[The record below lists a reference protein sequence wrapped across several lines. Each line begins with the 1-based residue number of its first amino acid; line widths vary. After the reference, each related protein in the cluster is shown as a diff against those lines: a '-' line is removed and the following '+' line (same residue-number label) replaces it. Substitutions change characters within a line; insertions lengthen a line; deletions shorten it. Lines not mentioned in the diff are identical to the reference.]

1 MSNTLTIIAKVEA
14 KKESLTQVKAELLK
28 LIAPTLKEDG
38 CIQYDLHQ
46 DNENPSVFMFFE
58 NWESQDLWEAHMQ
71 SSHLKAFVESTD
83 GLLVDL
89 TVYQM
94 SKVSL
99 TL

>member
-1 MSNTLTIIAKVEA
+1 MSNTLTIIAKIEA
-14 KKESLTQVKAELLK
+14 KKESLALVKEEVLK
-28 LIAPTLKEDG
+28 LIAPTVKEDG

-46 DNENPSVFMFFE
+46 SNENPNVFMFFE

-71 SSHLKAFVESTD
+71 SSHLKAFVEVTD

-94 SKVSL
+94 NKIG
-99 TL
+99 